1 MATGELAELA
11 SADLQHGRQLGQ
23 LRLVLVGVM
32 LAEEKLGSRRQ
43 LGADSSSGTAAI
55 AAVRTG

>member
-1 MATGELAELA
+1 MTGELAELA
-11 SADLQHGRQLGQ
+11 SADLQDGRQLGQ
-23 LRLVLVGVM
+23 LGLVLVGVM

-43 LGADSSSGTAAI
+43 LGADSSRGTAAI